1 MTNNIKLLHV
11 SKHFQVLFHYDHKN
25 SRKTEVAFLFGT
37 LFVAINTSPCQHN
50 ERPFFNFLKDQTK
63 KFIF

>member
-1 MTNNIKLLHV
+1 MPNHVYSLHA
-11 SKHFQVLFHYDHKN
+11 SKHFPFRVRYAHDN
-25 SRKTEVAFLFGT
+25 NKTEALLSSGT